1 MQHVMATST
10 LRQLTPCIAIAFFVV
25 IVLLSACVVSPTF
38 SMLPSRAEQRRQTT
52 LPLRSPGILNSEA
65 SSFLSLE
72 EAFML
77 GFMSTAKNLGGS
89 PYLRMLS
96 TKRRTAQ
103 MCIQALNACSR
114 SLVCSM
120 CNLGHELRRQGIE
133 TCRHHV
139 GQAGTHTSPYAV
151 PHHCSSWLRFPSTSF
166 CRDPVC
172 SCEACWPSL
181 ETSCSLTCS
190 QQAAHHLAQ
199 RLLGRTLSV
208 LGSAPSVADQAYAA
222 ALSLYAAG
230 VHKLQ
235 L

>member
-25 IVLLSACVVSPTF
+25 IVLLSACIVSPKF
-38 SMLPSRAEQRRQTT
+38 RYAAIQSRTMQTNDVA
-52 LPLRSPGILNSEA
+52 LRPPGILNSEA

-120 CNLGHELRRQGIE
+120 CNLGHKLRRQVFE
-133 TCRHHV
+133 TCRHPE
-139 GQAGTHTSPYAV
+139 GQAGMLTSPYAV

-190 QQAAHHLAQ
+190 QQAARQRPLHRDCLVRPCPFLAQ
-199 RLLGRTLSV
+199 LQVWQIR
-208 LGSAPSVADQAYAA
+208 
-222 ALSLYAAG
+222 
-230 VHKLQ
+230 HMLQ